1 MNEQDYLNSTG
12 MENVPQASYEEPQ
25 MMQQEMP
32 AADYQEPQMMMP
44 QAGYEMPQAA
54 QDAYAPAAETPS
66 PKKRSMKPVVAVILV
81 VLIAITGT
89 GLYKI
94 WDNRNK
100 PMTTPAG
107 PRTVEE
113 DPVFANVS
121 NPDDYSTIYN
131 AISKLNKRGFSGYG
145 YKYMMNGIDFDVP
158 ESEVAISD
166 SIPKSYGGSKIND
179 GTTAVGSDKQDFS
192 DTNVQV
198 KGVQEA
204 DIIKTDGKY
213 IYALNS
219 DEKKLY
225 TVETNN
231 GQLKV
236 VSEIEL
242 TDKYL
247 EEIKEEAA
255 QTPLASPT
263 DPASATDAIEEL
275 IDSYNSTVGNNT
287 EKIKTENEFYDVYQK
302 AFGDYINEIDTEY
315 REFYVCGDTLVVISE
330 KYAGFRPRYYYF
342 YEYRPIRG
350 EMFDF
355 TTNCNMLLPIHAYV
369 MKGETTVSFYDYSDK
384 TSPVFKNSVSM
395 SGSYVSSRMVGDYLY
410 FVTSESVYSNMI
422 NEKVPETFVPTMRT
436 GKDINVEPIKDI
448 CILNN
453 MEDSIYTNV
462 CGVDVRGSGSIVSSK
477 SLLGGGDDIYSNTEN
492 LYVYCRVYDYSKL
505 DEMYKAKYGD
515 IDEVEEI
522 DVDENADD
530 NDDYDEVEEY
540 EDEDYEDED
549 YEEEDEEIDF
559 GEDYYEF
566 EQTQITKFAFK
577 DGKIDLYASN
587 TVNGEVINQFALDEY
602 NGYLRAVVTNEGEYF
617 GDDED
622 KDFFEE
628 WNTLLIFDKNM
639 KQVSS
644 IEKIAM
650 GEELKSVR
658 FDGDIGY
665 FVTFVQTDPLFTV
678 DLKDPYDPKI
688 LSELKIPGFSTYLH
702 PYGSGLLFGFGNAAD
717 EKTGRTSGLKLS
729 MFDVSDKAD
738 VKEQNTLIFAE
749 DNRTYDVYESY
760 HSMALDNHK
769 AILISPEKNLIG
781 IPVSHEIWSYDDYES
796 DSESKLSYIFFKY
809 SEQEGFV
816 QLGEAVVMES
826 KDSSDWNKFYSIYRD
841 SVRGM
846 YIGDYLYV
854 VSTAGCTSFT
864 MDSFTKVASVEF
876 GE

>member
-1 MNEQDYLNSTG
+1 MNEQDYLNNTG
-12 MENVPQASYEEPQ
+12 MENAPQEVQQDIPQASCEEPQ
-25 MMQQEMP
+25 MPQEMS
-32 AADYQEPQMMMP
+32 AESYQEPQAMPHEAYESMP
-44 QAGYEMPQAA
+44 QTGYEVPQVPTEDTAA
-54 QDAYAPAAETPS
+54 
-66 PKKRSMKPVVAVILV
+66 PKKKSMKPVVAVILV

-121 NPDDYSTIYN
+121 NPDDYSTIYK
-131 AISKLNKRGFSGYG
+131 AISKINKRAFSGYG
-145 YKYMMNGIDFDVP
+145 MYKYAMNSVDLDGIQSLDGAVTERSDAVENLSEP
-158 ESEVAISD
+158 ELS
-166 SIPKSYGGSKIND
+166 GG
-179 GTTAVGSDKQDFS
+179 KQDFS

-219 DEKKLY
+219 DEKKIY
-225 TVETNN
+225 TIETNN

-242 TDKYL
+242 SDKFL
-247 EEIKEEAA
+247 EEIQEEAA

-263 DPASATDAIEEL
+263 DPASATDAIEE
-275 IDSYNSTVGNNT
+275 IIKSYNFGVDENK
-287 EKIKTENEFYDVYQK
+287 KIKTKDEFYKEYQK
-302 AFGDYINEIDTEY
+302 AFGDYIKEIDTEY
-315 REFYVCGDTLVVISE
+315 REFYISGDTLVVISE
-330 KYAGFRPRYYYF
+330 KYTGFRPRYYYYDYYF
-342 YEYRPIRG
+342 NSYSSRNR
-350 EMFDF
+350 MFDF
-355 TTNCNMLLPIHAYV
+355 TADCSMLLPIHAYV
-369 MKGETTVSFYDYSDK
+369 MKGETTVSFYDYSDRTK
-384 TSPVFKNSVSM
+384 PSFKNSISM

-410 FVTSESVYSNMI
+410 FVTTESVYGNMI
-422 NEKVPETFVPTMRT
+422 NEKVPETFVPTLRT
-436 GKDINVEPIKDI
+436 GSSISVEPIKDI
-448 CILNN
+448 CILDN
-453 MEDSIYTNV
+453 MEDSVYTNV
-462 CGVDVRGSGSIVSSK
+462 CGVDVKGSGSIVSSK

-492 LYVYCRVYDYSKL
+492 LYVYCRVYDYSKIE
-505 DEMYKAKYGD
+505 EMYKNSEEDGD
-515 IDEVEEI
+515 SDSNENGDEVTEKI
-522 DVDENADD
+522 DL
-530 NDDYDEVEEY
+530 
-540 EDEDYEDED
+540 
-549 YEEEDEEIDF
+549 

-566 EQTQITKFAFK
+566 EKTQITKFAFK

-602 NGYLRAVVTNEGEYF
+602 NGYLRAVVTNQGEYF

-644 IEKIAM
+644 IEKIAV

-688 LSELKIPGFSTYLH
+688 LSELKIPGFSKYLH
-702 PYGSGLLFGFGNAAD
+702 PYGDGLLFGLGYLAD
-717 EKTGRTSGLKLS
+717 EETGRTNGLKLS
-729 MFDVSDKAD
+729 MFDVSNKAD
-738 VKEQNTLIFAE
+738 VTEQNTLAFAE
-749 DNRTYDVYESY
+749 DRETYDLYESY

-769 AILISPEKNLIG
+769 AILVSPEKNLIG
-781 IPVSHEIWSYDDYES
+781 IPVSYEKWSYDDYER
-796 DSESKLSYIFFKY
+796 DSKSKLSYVFFKY
-809 SEQEGFV
+809 SKDEGFV
-816 QLGEAVVMES
+816 QIGEAVVVES
-826 KDSSDWNKFYSIYRD
+826 DDYTDWEQYYSIYSD
-841 SVRGM
+841 NVRGM
-846 YIGDYLYV
+846 YIGNYLYV
-854 VSTAGCTSFT
+854 VSTAGCMSFT